1 MRVCLKSILIK
12 LFTELIAIKIVKIVV
27 PEIIQYGMQD
37 AVILDCDYTYG
48 NNTSG
53 LVVKWFFRNKARPVY
68 QWIVSQKP
76 QYMGILRGRVDLAYR
91 VSKDPLKMYRAL
103 RIVKPN
109 TDISG
114 DYTCV
119 VSTFMEEDSRTKQ
132 MIVFVPETNFRLIQ
146 NKTADD
152 TVNVICAAAG
162 AFPAPNLTLAT
173 PERRAQFTLM
183 TADMPEFVDFPRMD
197 ENELLL
203 FALGVYQ
210 LKLAK
215 SYYGGHVLD
224 NGAFT
229 IELSN
234 ELSNE
239 DLAELQGNDLWM
251 IRGRL
256 QSRQH
261 VFLPLGPISTTS
273 EMPTAADM
281 QLAAA
286 IGSKGTS
293 TCTVT
298 ALVLLPALAQ
308 SLLAVK

>member
-1 MRVCLKSILIK
+1 MVRRREARRASFTHLCTTLLW
-12 LFTELIAIKIVKIVV
+12 LFTCFNEMNAVKIVKVVV
-27 PEIIQYGMQD
+27 PEIIQYGVQD
-37 AVILDCDYTYG
+37 AVILDCDYIYG

-76 QYMGILRGRVDLAYR
+76 QDMGILRGRVDLTYR
-91 VSKDPLKMYRAL
+91 ASNDPLKMHRAL

-114 DYTCV
+114 EYTCV

-146 NKTADD
+146 NKTDDD
-152 TVNVICAAAG
+152 TVNVICAADG
-162 AFPAPNLTLAT
+162 AFPAPNLTIAT
-173 PERRAQFTLM
+173 PERRL
-183 TADMPEFVDFPRMD
+183 D
-197 ENELLL
+197 
-203 FALGVYQ
+203 GVSHE
-210 LKLAK
+210 LKLVNGRYSAVASVTLLDADLPTPAEFICTLRIPLAK
-215 SYYGGHVLD
+215 YAVRKESIYY
-224 NGAFT
+224 
-229 IELSN
+229 
-234 ELSNE
+234 
-239 DLAELQGNDLWM
+239 
-251 IRGRL
+251 
-256 QSRQH
+256 
-261 VFLPLGPISTTS
+261 PGPISTTP

-293 TCTVT
+293 TRTVI

>member
-1 MRVCLKSILIK
+1 MPTESRI
-12 LFTELIAIKIVKIVV
+12 ELISVKIVKTEV
-27 PEIIQYGMQD
+27 PEIIQYGLQD

-53 LVVKWFFRNKARPVY
+53 LGVKWFFRNKARPVY

-76 QYMGILRGRVDLAYR
+76 QDMGILRGRVDLAYR
-91 VSKDPLKMYRAL
+91 ASSDPLKMYRAL
-103 RIVKPN
+103 RIVKPD

-132 MIVFVPETNFRLIQ
+132 MIVFVPETNFRLIL

-152 TVNVICAAAG
+152 TVNVICAADG

-173 PERRAQFTLM
+173 PEMRL
-183 TADMPEFVDFPRMD
+183 D
-197 ENELLL
+197 
-203 FALGVYQ
+203 GVSHE
-210 LKLAK
+210 LKLVNGRYSAVASVTLLDADLPSPAEFICTLRIPLANYAVRK
-215 SYYGGHVLD
+215 EAIYYPG
-224 NGAFT
+224 
-229 IELSN
+229 S
-234 ELSNE
+234 
-239 DLAELQGNDLWM
+239 
-251 IRGRL
+251 
-256 QSRQH
+256 
-261 VFLPLGPISTTS
+261 ISITP

-286 IGSKGTS
+286 IGSEGTS

-308 SLLAVK
+308 LLLAVK

>member
-1 MRVCLKSILIK
+1 LNAV
-12 LFTELIAIKIVKIVV
+12 KIVKIVV
-27 PEIIQYGMQD
+27 PDIIQYGVQD

-76 QYMGILRGRVDLAYR
+76 QDMGILRGRVDLAYR
-91 VSKDPLKMYRAL
+91 ASSDPLKMYRAL

-109 TDISG
+109 TDVSG

-132 MIVFVPETNFRLIQ
+132 MIIFVPERNFRLIK
-146 NKTADD
+146 NKTDD
-152 TVNVICAAAG
+152 ATVNVICAADG

-173 PERRAQFTLM
+173 PKRRL
-183 TADMPEFVDFPRMD
+183 D
-197 ENELLL
+197 
-203 FALGVYQ
+203 GVSHE
-210 LKLAK
+210 LKLVNGRYSAVASVTLLDADLPSPAEFICTLRIPLAK
-215 SYYGGHVLD
+215 YAVRKEAIYYRV
-224 NGAFT
+224 
-229 IELSN
+229 
-234 ELSNE
+234 
-239 DLAELQGNDLWM
+239 
-251 IRGRL
+251 
-256 QSRQH
+256 
-261 VFLPLGPISTTS
+261 GPISTTH